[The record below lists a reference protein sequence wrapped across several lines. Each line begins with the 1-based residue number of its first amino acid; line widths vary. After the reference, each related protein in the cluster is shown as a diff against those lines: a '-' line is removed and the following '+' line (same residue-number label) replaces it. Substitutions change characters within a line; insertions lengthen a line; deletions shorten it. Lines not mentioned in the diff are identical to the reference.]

1 MSKIHILHENSE
13 WTAPLITALE
23 ARGLPYQDWFLDE
36 GLVDLSAE
44 PPDGVFYNRMSA
56 SSHTRKHRY
65 SPELTA
71 AVLRWLERADHIV
84 LNGFRALELEISKV
98 VQYTALEDAGIPTPR
113 TIAVVGREA
122 IVEAWDR
129 IDGPVITKHNRA
141 GKGLGV
147 HLFRDRKTLREYVF
161 GDDFDPPVDGVTLVQ
176 EYIQAPE
183 PCIVRVEFIG
193 REFLYAVRV
202 DTSDGFE
209 LCPAEVCEL
218 EDPTCMFEAGNDPAR
233 TGKFEILRG
242 FEPPFLSGMQQVM
255 RENDIHVAGFEYILD
270 KTEKAYVYD
279 INTNTNYNST
289 AEYHADVSAM
299 DRLADYLGDVYRES
313 SCTPPAT
320 ETDAGRGGANRNP
333 TTAHDFCY
341 DSGMSK

>member
-1 MSKIHILHENSE
+1 MSEIHILHENSE
-13 WTAPLITALE
+13 WTAPLIAALE
-23 ARGLPYQDWFLDE
+23 ARGLPYRDWFLDE
-36 GLVDLSAE
+36 GTVDLSAE

-56 SSHTRKHRY
+56 SSHTRGHRY

-71 AVLRWLERADHIV
+71 AVLRWLERSGRTV

-98 VQYTALEDAGIPTPR
+98 VQYTALEGAAIPFPR
-113 TIAVVGREA
+113 TVAAVGREK

-141 GKGLGV
+141 GRGLGV
-147 HLFRDRKTLREYVF
+147 HLFQDRKALRDYVF
-161 GDDFDPPVDGVTLVQ
+161 GDEFEPSVDGVTLVQ

-209 LCPAEVCEL
+209 LCPADACNV
-218 EDPTCMFEAGNDPAR
+218 EDPTRMFEAGDGPAQKN
-233 TGKFEILRG
+233 KFEILEN

-255 RENDIHVAGFEYILD
+255 RENDIHIAGFEFILD
-270 KTEKAYVYD
+270 KAGKAYVYD
-279 INTNTNYNST
+279 INTNTNYNAD
-289 AEYHADVSAM
+289 AERRRGVSAM
-299 DRLADYLGDVYRES
+299 DRLAEYLGDVYRELS
-313 SCTPPAT
+313 PPELA
-320 ETDAGRGGANRNP
+320 RNRQH
-333 TTAHDFCY
+333 A
-341 DSGMSK
+341 